1 MRGGKRPNSGRKA
14 GVKTSPRTIKF
25 NRMVTVIE
33 NEKLEMYLQ
42 ELRLKTAV
50 RIKFKCS
57 TVETTFD
64 CPFEQITRDK
74 IRAIYPDKVLIGYCK
89 I

>member
-25 NRMVTVIE
+25 TRMVTVIE

-42 ELRLKTAV
+42 SLIMKGG
-50 RIKFKCS
+50 KD
-57 TVETTFD
+57 ET
-64 CPFEQITRDK
+64 IH
-74 IRAIYPDKVLIGYCK
+74 
-89 I
+89 